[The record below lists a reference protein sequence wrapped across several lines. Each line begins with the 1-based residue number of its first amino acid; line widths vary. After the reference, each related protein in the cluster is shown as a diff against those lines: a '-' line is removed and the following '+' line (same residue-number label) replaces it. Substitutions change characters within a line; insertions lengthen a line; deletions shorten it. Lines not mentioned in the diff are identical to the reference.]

1 MRKTARYRKLI
12 SSFAILALLAGC
24 GEKGDLDA
32 TVSPGAQTSP
42 DASVTSGEDKTDKD
56 VSPGEKDPGQDEVTP
71 SIPAAQG
78 LTYSGKDLSQIAPLP
93 QKEELVANDFL
104 LYVVNCA
111 SAASSSH

>member
-42 DASVTSGEDKTDKD
+42 DASITSGEDKTDKD
-56 VSPGEKDPGQDEVTP
+56 VLPGEKDPGQDEATP
-71 SIPAAQG
+71 SI
-78 LTYSGKDLSQIAPLP
+78 QIGRAH
-93 QKEELVANDFL
+93 V
-104 LYVVNCA
+104 
-111 SAASSSH
+111 